1 MTARARTIL
10 ALTGAA
16 ATVLASSA
24 CTPGGTADSG
34 KPTIV
39 TSTNAWGSVA
49 RAVAGDD
56 VEVKS
61 IISDPAADPHS
72 YEGSPRDAA
81 KLSDADLVVFNGG
94 GYDDFVEQI
103 LSANDQQ
110 KPTVKAMDSEHG
122 SQAGGEGGHD
132 HGGHDHGG
140 GAHESDE
147 HGGNEPE
154 EHEHGA
160 HQHGSHQHGGHQ
172 HSANEHAWYDLHAVG
187 HVADHIADELGR
199 IQPDKA
205 AKFHQSAERFH
216 SETDGLQERVQ
227 DIAARQEGKKVI
239 VTEPVA
245 HYLIEQS
252 RLEDITP
259 QSFVNAVE
267 SENDPSAASVAELQ
281 DSVNSRQAA
290 AMVYN
295 PQTESR
301 VTQGIRDAAMR
312 NGTPIVEM
320 TETLPPG
327 KTYQQW
333 MSDQISALDGAL
345 GTRP

>member
-16 ATVLASSA
+16 ATALATSA
-24 CTPGGTADSG
+24 CSPGGTADSG

-39 TSTNAWGSVA
+39 TSTNAWAGVA
-49 RAVAGDD
+49 RAVAGDAA
-56 VEVKS
+56 EVKP
-61 IISDPAADPHS
+61 IIDDPGADPHS

-94 GYDDFVEQI
+94 GYDDFVEQM
-103 LSANDQQ
+103 LSGTGEQ
-110 KPTVKAMDSEHG
+110 KPTVRAMDSEHG
-122 SQAGGEGGHD
+122 DQSGGAGHEHGGDQHEEQ
-132 HGGHDHGG
+132 HGGHQHG
-140 GAHESDE
+140 D
-147 HGGNEPE
+147 
-154 EHEHGA
+154 
-160 HQHGSHQHGGHQ
+160 HQHGHQHGGHQ
-172 HSANEHAWYDLHAVG
+172 HSANEHAWYDMHAVG

-199 IQPDKA
+199 VQPEQA
-205 AKFHQSAERFH
+205 ADFHRSAEQFR
-216 SETDGLQERVQ
+216 SELGGLQGRVQ
-227 DIAARQEGKKVI
+227 DIAARQQGKKVL

-267 SENDPSAASVAELQ
+267 AENDPSAASVAEIQ
-281 DSVNSRQAA
+281 DAVNSRQAA

-301 VTQGIRDAAMR
+301 VTQGIRDAALR
-312 NGTPIVEM
+312 NGTPVVEM
-320 TETLPPG
+320 TETLPPD

-345 GTRP
+345 GQRR